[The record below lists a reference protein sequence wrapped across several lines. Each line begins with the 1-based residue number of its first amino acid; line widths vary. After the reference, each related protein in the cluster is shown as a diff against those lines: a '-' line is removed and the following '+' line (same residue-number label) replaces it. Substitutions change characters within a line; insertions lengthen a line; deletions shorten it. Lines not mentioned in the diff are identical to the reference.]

1 MSRAGL
7 AVVVAG
13 LLLAGAHAGAGAAA
27 AISVAPGA
35 AAAGLPPGL
44 DACAARVAAAPDDD
58 AGYRCFRDVAN
69 RDGSHAA
76 VFARLEAI
84 LAADPRNALAL
95 WTLAGLDTALGSRRA
110 QDLYDRAI
118 AAFQERGEA
127 LREARA
133 RLEWAAVLQRAGRT
147 TEAAPHVER
156 ARAIAAESGDEPL
169 AADLAVAE
177 AWQAFR
183 SGDYSDAETRLA
195 GAKVFIDSRGSTEQ
209 RAAWLSAEGAV
220 DWARARY
227 DESLAAYKEEARLW
241 GGIGNRYDQAAALA
255 NVVLL
260 SSRRIGRGDPSDEDR
275 MVLGALLDEAAAAAR
290 AGGNIRIQ
298 GSTTLYRAQL
308 TTDIPAQRALY
319 EQAAEL
325 SARGGDTSN
334 SLVAMRFLAELL
346 VLTDP
351 RDPERSRRLLAEA
364 GAIAYDHGDLES
376 VTRCRITDANLAWR
390 FGDEQGWTA
399 DRRRQAFELMDR
411 AIEAIEALRDLQ
423 ADDGV
428 RAEVFVRWLFFY
440 NRMLGHLL
448 GAGGGT
454 PSRDDIAK
462 GFEVAER
469 RRARVL
475 LERLDAA
482 GIPLADP
489 SHAADLAARHELLD
503 EAARLRVDLSS
514 PFLGDA
520 DRAAH
525 VARLEAVAGEEK
537 ALRARLSAED
547 PRFERLRSP
556 VIPSL
561 EEVEAAARP
570 DEAVLAFTIGSS
582 VTKGGYI
589 GGGSWLF
596 VHTRGGTRVYR
607 IPDEEAVGPETA
619 LFAGLF
625 ESRDGAE
632 ASGSARLYDS
642 LLRAALDDLPPG
654 VAALVVVPDGPL
666 HQVPFAALRPSA
678 DAAPLGARY
687 VVVTAPSVA
696 TWREWRIEAPD
707 VLPAAALVIADPGAG
722 DAETAAVRDP
732 NGALPYARREA
743 RLAAAGL
750 GGRAKI
756 FEGAK
761 ASEARVKG
769 AALHKYGVLHFAAH
783 ARLGDRRKAEAFLL
797 LHPGAAGEDGHLTVA
812 EASTLGLEGR
822 IVVLA
827 ACRTAGGAFLEGE
840 GVQSLARGFLAGG
853 ARAVIG
859 SLWPLRDDEAADFFG
874 AFYRR
879 LGGGETVADAFASA
893 QRDRL
898 AAGAPAAAWAG
909 LVLVGDGAVRLAP
922 PQPAVYPG
930 TIAAI
935 LALLVLTGAA
945 ALLRRWL
952 RAGR

>member
-13 LLLAGAHAGAGAAA
+13 LLLAGVHVGAGAAA
-27 AISVAPGA
+27 TTSAALGA
-35 AAAGLPPGL
+35 ATAGPPPGL

-69 RDGSHAA
+69 RDGSHAGA
-76 VFARLEAI
+76 FARVETI

-110 QDLYDRAI
+110 QDLYDKAI

-147 TEAAPHVER
+147 AESVPHVER
-156 ARAIAAESGDEPL
+156 ARAIATETGDEPL
-169 AADLAVAE
+169 AADLAVVE

-183 SGDYSDAETRLA
+183 SGDYSDAETGLA
-195 GAKVFIDSRGSTEQ
+195 GAKAFIDSRGSTAQ
-209 RAAWLSAEGAV
+209 RAGWLSAEGAV
-220 DWARARY
+220 AWARARH
-227 DESLAAYKEEARLW
+227 DESLAAYKDEARIW
-241 GGIGNRYDQAAALA
+241 GEIGNRYDQAAALA
-255 NVVLL
+255 NIVLL
-260 SSRRIGRGDPSDEDR
+260 SSQRIGRGDPSDEDR
-275 MVLGALLDEAAAAAR
+275 RVLGALLDEATAAAR
-290 AGGNIRIQ
+290 AGGNVRIQ

-351 RDPERSRRLLAEA
+351 RDPQRSRRLLAEA
-364 GAIAYDHGDLES
+364 SAMAYDHGDLES
-376 VTRCRITDANLAWR
+376 VARCRITDANLAWR

-399 DRRRQAFELMDR
+399 DRRRQAVELLDR

-428 RAEVFVRWLFFY
+428 RAEVFTRWLFFY

-462 GFEVAER
+462 AFEIAER

-514 PFLGDA
+514 PFLADA
-520 DRAAH
+520 DRAARI
-525 VARLEAVAGEEK
+525 ARLEAVAGEEA
-537 ALRARLSAED
+537 ALRARLTAED
-547 PRFERLRSP
+547 PRFARLRAP

-561 EEVEAAARP
+561 DEVEAAVGP
-570 DEAVLAFTIGSS
+570 DEAVLAFTIGTS

-596 VHTRGGTRVYR
+596 VHTPGGTRVYR
-607 IPDEEAVGPETA
+607 VPDEEALGPETA

-632 ASGSARLYDS
+632 ATGAARLHDD
-642 LLRAALDDLPPG
+642 LLRVALDDLPPG
-654 VAALVVVPDGPL
+654 IATLVVVPDGPL
-666 HQVPFAALRPSA
+666 HQVPFAALRPA
-678 DAAPLGARY
+678 PGAVPLGARC

-696 TWREWRIEAPD
+696 TWRGWRIEAPGE
-707 VLPAAALVIADPGAG
+707 LPAAALVIADPGAG
-722 DAETAAVRDP
+722 DAETATIRDP

-756 FEGAK
+756 LEGAK

-769 AALHKYGVLHFAAH
+769 AALRNYGVLHVAAH

-797 LHPGAAGEDGHLTVA
+797 LHPGATGEDGRLTVA
-812 EASTLGLEGR
+812 EASALDLEGR

-827 ACRTAGGAFLEGE
+827 ACRSAAGAFLEGE

-859 SLWPLRDDEAADFFG
+859 SLWPLRDDEAADFFN
-874 AFYRR
+874 AFYHD
-879 LGGGETVADAFASA
+879 LGGGETVAHAFASA
-893 QRDRL
+893 QRDRI

-909 LVLVGDGAVRLAP
+909 LVLVGDGAVRLAHAK
-922 PQPAVYPG
+922 PAVYPG

-935 LALLVLTGAA
+935 LALLVLAGVAV
-945 ALLRRWL
+945 LIRRRL
-952 RAGR
+952 RARR